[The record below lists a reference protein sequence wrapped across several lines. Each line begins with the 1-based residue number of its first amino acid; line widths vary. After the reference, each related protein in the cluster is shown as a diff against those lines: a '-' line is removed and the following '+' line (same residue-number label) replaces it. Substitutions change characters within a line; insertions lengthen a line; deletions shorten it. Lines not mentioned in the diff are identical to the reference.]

1 MAITLTTACSKTVL
15 RLQASTA
22 EEIYPPLLAFVGG
35 TIYFVRHAPLR
46 SAVAREV
53 KDRWDD
59 LKSLFT

>member
-1 MAITLTTACSKTVL
+1 M
-15 RLQASTA
+15 
-22 EEIYPPLLAFVGG
+22 IYPPLLAFVGG

-46 SAVAREV
+46 SAIAREV